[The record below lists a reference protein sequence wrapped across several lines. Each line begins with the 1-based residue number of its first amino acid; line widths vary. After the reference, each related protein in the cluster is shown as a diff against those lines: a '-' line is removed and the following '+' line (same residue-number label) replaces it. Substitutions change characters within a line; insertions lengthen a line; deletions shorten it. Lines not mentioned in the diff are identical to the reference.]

1 MTFHENLREIN
12 LTGFWLIF
20 DWGKNEDEDEKIS
33 ESEYYFWTLH
43 LDSNMNFNGNLRK
56 ENWSH
61 FWSIFMIKDEDDK
74 SWGNEFDFGTLHP
87 KIRLYLNFHE
97 NLSEANI

>member
-1 MTFHENLREIN
+1 
-12 LTGFWLIF
+12 
-20 DWGKNEDEDEKIS
+20 
-33 ESEYYFWTLH
+33 
-43 LDSNMNFNGNLRK
+43 
-56 ENWSH
+56 
-61 FWSIFMIKDEDDK
+61 MIKDEDDK